1 MTQPRQI
8 RIQEDNLAS
17 PSTSTIQQ
25 YSTDMLPEWF
35 QPLRPFL
42 EERAFSAMTI
52 QLQHV
57 RYLLSLVEEVQ
68 EGQFHSCQVC
78 GRRLAFPQLLFYH
91 GGTYCAAHVP
101 VYDKAV

>member
-8 RIQEDNLAS
+8 RIEEDDLTS

-25 YSTDMLPEWF
+25 YSSHMLPEWF

-42 EERAFSAMTI
+42 EDGAFSAMTI
-52 QLQHV
+52 QLQQV
-57 RYLLSLVEEVQ
+57 RYLLSLVEEVEAGHLQ
-68 EGQFHSCQVC
+68 SCQTC

-91 GGTYCAAHVP
+91 GGTYCPAHVP